1 MICCE
6 KKYDA
11 KTPFSPYQKCHTQK
25 WNEVHDGFEILSL
38 REID

>member
-1 MICCE
+1 MDDLLR

-11 KTPFSPYQKCHTQK
+11 KTPFSP
-25 WNEVHDGFEILSL
+25 NEVHDGFEILSL